1 MEELGPGGS
10 CGVHSWIDGASG
22 DEGEFLGL
30 RHKTKEAD
38 GGRRRQVV
46 EPRAS
51 VSGLA
56 EATGVDGV

>member
-1 MEELGPGGS
+1 
-10 CGVHSWIDGASG
+10 
-22 DEGEFLGL
+22 L

-46 EPRAS
+46 EARAS
-51 VSGLA
+51 VSELT